1 MIRPILT
8 LGSPILLRKNE
19 YEFLFILERKDKE
32 SEAYGK
38 VISFVISYY
47 ITKAPYIDRRLVDS
61 RTDIL
66 LVVRTK
72 QNEAFLGHGHYYTS
86 VLDLHVNPP
95 GIGLGSIILNHLFY
109 FAAKECPEA
118 MVKSLNLTAVDEKE
132 EDNRLRRNKLYE
144 NLGFQLNKKTNG
156 DISAKGFKLSNAKIN
171 LDKRDFSI
179 QNINVESLKRHKL
192 ALDFEIKRL
201 QDLEKYCNEIK
212 ALYNMAKSN
221 IGYKYS
227 DKFFCFV
234 ALAIIVAVT
243 YCVNEYI
250 IDYKMINLLSVKFIM
265 WLVAWIAALYS
276 SFFIFLKLI
285 DITSYLVQNAFK
297 KDYREFDYNISKLK
311 RNTPSQIKDYLK
323 FERNTNIFE
332 KCASIIKNG
341 EESYKSS
348 ENADYIF
355 DLIYDIKRKE
365 EKLYPKVDCLLQAKG
380 LIGAIKEIYQNIPYI
395 LARLLKLDKFIKKN

>member
-1 MIRPILT
+1 MIKPVLT
-8 LGSPILLRKNE
+8 IGSPIVLRQNE
-19 YEFLFILERKDKE
+19 YEFLFVLERKDKE

-47 ITKAPYIDRRLVDS
+47 TTEASYKDRGLVDK
-61 RTDIL
+61 RTHIS
-66 LVVRTK
+66 LVIRTK
-72 QNEAFLGHGHYYTS
+72 QREAFLGHGHFYTNA
-86 VLDLHVNPP
+86 LDLHVNPP

-118 MVKSLNLTAVDEKE
+118 KMRGLHLAPIDE
-132 EDNRLRRNKLYE
+132 EDENNRLRRDRLYK
-144 NLGFQLNKKTNG
+144 NLGFQFEKTG
-156 DISAKGFKLSNAKIN
+156 GHKRAKGFKLSNAKIS

-179 QNINVESLKRHKL
+179 QNINIESLKRYKV
-192 ALDFEIKRL
+192 ALNSEIKRL
-201 QDLEKYCNEIK
+201 QDIEKYRDKIK
-212 ALYNMAKSN
+212 ELYNKADSN

-250 IDYKMINLLSVKFIM
+250 IDYKMINLPSVKFIM
-265 WLVAWIAALYS
+265 WLVAWLAALYS
-276 SFFIFLKLI
+276 SFYIFLKLI
-285 DITSYLVQNAFK
+285 DITSYLVSNVFK

-341 EESYKSS
+341 EEPYKSN
-348 ENADYIF
+348 ENTDDIF

-365 EKLYPKVDCLLQAKG
+365 EKLYLKVDCLSEAKG

-395 LARLLKLDKFIKKN
+395 LARLLKLNKFIKKN